1 MQSRDNRGGLQKMR
15 LKPPITFEEAL
26 TWLTAQA
33 VGAWG
38 VEETD
43 ELKAS
48 LTPMAQNMVAIS
60 AAEVPADTEPLL
72 I

>member
-1 MQSRDNRGGLQKMR
+1 MR

-26 TWLTAQA
+26 AWLTAQA
-33 VGAWG
+33 VSAWG
-38 VEETD
+38 VQESD

-48 LTPMAQNMVAIS
+48 LTPMAHNMVAIS

>member
-1 MQSRDNRGGLQKMR
+1 MR

-33 VGAWG
+33 VSAWG
-38 VEETD
+38 VEDSD

-48 LTPMAQNMVAIS
+48 LTSMAENMVAIS

>member
-1 MQSRDNRGGLQKMR
+1 MR
-15 LKPPITFEEAL
+15 LKPPVSFEEAL
-26 TWLTAQA
+26 AWLTAEA
-33 VGAWG
+33 CSTWG
-38 VEETD
+38 VESTP
-43 ELKAS
+43 ELAEA

>member
-1 MQSRDNRGGLQKMR
+1 MR

-26 TWLTAQA
+26 AWLTAQA

-38 VEETD
+38 VDETE
-43 ELKAS
+43 ELKQQ
-48 LTPMAQNMVAIS
+48 LTPMAHNMVAIS